1 MKKNKKEDST
11 LERIIELI
19 EKVNLSTNS
28 IYWWE
33 KEMDATL
40 DKMDKLENSY
50 DPKDKIELEKLT
62 QKLANL
68 IPRAKLEIEIIDK
81 LEEDLEKL
89 IKESNEKEKNKKSP
103 RKKNS

>member
-33 KEMDATL
+33 KEMDSTL
-40 DKMDKLENSY
+40 DKMDKLENSS

-68 IPRAKLEIEIIDK
+68 VPRAKLEIEIIDK

-103 RKKNS
+103 KKKNS

>member
-11 LERIIELI
+11 LEKIIELI

-40 DKMDKLENSY
+40 DKMDKLENSSN
-50 DPKDKIELEKLT
+50 PKDKIELEKLT

-89 IKESNEKEKNKKSP
+89 VKESNEKEKNKKSP